1 MSDPEISQ
9 ALMVELELLKQDHN
23 NTKAM
28 TEGLID
34 QSKETL
40 KGMSDLS
47 ERISSLVTVIEVKTA
62 NDEHIKS
69 EVEAVR
75 VEIKEVHTELKQWK
89 DFSGPIVRKAKES
102 QELKSTMLKAMASNT
117 GKIII
122 TLMVAGIIFVA
133 AQTFGLSIESN

>member
-1 MSDPEISQ
+1 MSDPEASQ
-9 ALMVELELLKQDHN
+9 ALLMEVELLKQDHN
-23 NTKAM
+23 NTKLM

-40 KGMSDLS
+40 KGMNDLS
-47 ERISSLVTVIEVKTA
+47 GRISNLVTVIEVKTA
-62 NDEHIKS
+62 NDEHIKN

-75 VEIKEVHTELKQWK
+75 VEIKEVHTELKLWK

-102 QELKSTMLKAMASNT
+102 QELRTTMFKAMASNT

-122 TLMVAGIIFVA
+122 TLITAGLIFITA
-133 AQTFGLSIESN
+133 TSLGISIGVE

>member
-1 MSDPEISQ
+1 MSDPEVSQ
-9 ALMVELELLKQDHN
+9 ALLMEVELLKQDHN

-40 KGMSDLS
+40 KGMNDLS

-75 VEIKEVHTELKQWK
+75 VEIKEVYTELKQWK

-102 QELKSTMLKAMASNT
+102 QELKTTMFKAMASNT

-133 AQTFGLSIESN
+133 AQTFGLSIEKN